1 VHLSR
6 LTGGD
11 VADLLGR
18 LAAMPLE
25 VRRGVVG
32 MDPARADVIV
42 AGALILETIMALAG
56 VDSTVVSEHD
66 ILYGLVLAEA
76 QRME

>member
-11 VADLLGR
+11 VADLRAR
-18 LAAMPLE
+18 LAAMPVE
-25 VRRGVVG
+25 ARRAVVG

-76 QRME
+76 QEAD